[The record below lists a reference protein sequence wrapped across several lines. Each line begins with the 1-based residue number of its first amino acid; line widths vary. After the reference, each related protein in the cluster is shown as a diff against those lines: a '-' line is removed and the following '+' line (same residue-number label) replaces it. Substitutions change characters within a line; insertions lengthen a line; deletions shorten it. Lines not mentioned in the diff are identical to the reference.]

1 MNFAGKIKR
10 MYESL
15 EEQVEDI
22 ADVADSDSG
31 AMLACFGTPCPP
43 YSTQR
48 PKRFSDGA
56 VKDHPS
62 FNTTFVGAYNFL
74 FKYEPM
80 VAIMEQVEGFDLRFA
95 SGTDETPRDRLWL
108 VGTDLGAVNH

>member
-1 MNFAGKIKR
+1 MH
-10 MYESL
+10 ESL

-48 PKRFSDGA
+48 PKRFSDGT

-80 VAIMEQVEGFDLRFA
+80 VAIMEQVEGFDLRLPPELMKPH
-95 SGTDETPRDRLWL
+95 GTGCGWL
-108 VGTDLGAVNH
+108 GRTWVQSITKTLRV